1 MLAEKSMKVG
11 HKMYQCVSI
20 KAALARGH
28 QQKCTLLV
36 TVLKDAHHDGT
47 CRLLPDTS
55 EENFCKAYRPC
66 QFLTSCLMTDLFFFF
81 FFLNP
86 LLCVSGYRTPRGT
99 SVMYMI
105 SMRSV

>member
-81 FFLNP
+81 FETIIVRLGVQNP
-86 LLCVSGYRTPRGT
+86 TWHFSDVHD
-99 SVMYMI
+99 I
-105 SMRSV
+105 DA